1 MPPALTLSE
10 VTPPRV
16 QELTLTSPNV
26 TKSPVPTAQ
35 VLTTATGKIGYLVF
49 NDHLATA
56 EDPLMQAV
64 GQFKAAGI
72 DSLILDL
79 RYNGGGYLY
88 IANEL
93 ASMIGGGP
101 VVGKGFEKL

>member
-1 MPPALTLSE
+1 
-10 VTPPRV
+10 
-16 QELTLTSPNV
+16 
-26 TKSPVPTAQ
+26 
-35 VLTTATGKIGYLVF
+35 
-49 NDHLATA
+49 
-56 EDPLMQAV
+56 MQAV

-101 VVGKGFEKL
+101 VGGKVFEKLQYNDKRSSQTNARGIHFSRTSYTNNQTLPPPGLPRLFVLASSETRSSSESGVY